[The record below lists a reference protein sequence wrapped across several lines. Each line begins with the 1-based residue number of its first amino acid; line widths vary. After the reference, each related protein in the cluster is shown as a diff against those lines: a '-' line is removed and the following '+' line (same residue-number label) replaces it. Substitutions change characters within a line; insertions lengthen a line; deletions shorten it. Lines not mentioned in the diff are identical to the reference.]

1 MHVQIKTPIPGAER
15 LTMPDY
21 HKHCRVLQLLTLAV
35 VLGVIFSGCVYFN
48 TFYNAKKRYQNG
60 ERARRK
66 WEENQTDR
74 NSRRKAQEDYL
85 QAITKASAVIELYPG
100 SKYVEDCLLL
110 IGKAQYWRED
120 YPGAILK
127 FSELRSNFP
136 DSRLIEESRLWE
148 GRSYWK
154 LGRYEDAQRVLR
166 ALAFEGRSEFS
177 DQAAFVLLEVAG
189 GIEDF
194 NSVVKDGRELLS
206 HVQTSDLK
214 ASIHLEIGKALLAM
228 GRLEEAGETLG
239 KIKKGSPIGVEFEAR
254 RAIGEILE
262 KRGEFGAVRDHYAK
276 MLKLKRLKKGFGA
289 DIQISLALVLY
300 RMNRLDE
307 SYEISKG
314 VTETYKKTPQSAKA
328 YYQMGLIAQRQ
339 QKDSEEIKDLFDRA
353 KHEYR
358 RGEISKLADQR
369 LKDFKE
375 LNRYQTKIASDSTDL
390 ESVFQMAEL
399 FRLRLDEPDSALV
412 AYRTVAA
419 KDTTGELAPKAGY
432 AIGWIYAE
440 TKRDSASA
448 RATFESMLEDY
459 PGTIYADAASDWL
472 GDGDPGAD
480 PAQANFQKAET
491 LRLTGG
497 DPEIYI
503 GIFERIVSEFPRS
516 SYSVKSLFS
525 TAWTYENVL
534 DDAEKA
540 RVHYEIVAGK
550 HARTLLG
557 ALAQKKVDALVA
569 QTRED
574 SIRAEAEAEVDSIRM
589 AGQRDS
595 LADGAD
601 VDSLT
606 SPPLPE
612 TALKSVPQDP
622 SKGSSKPRDVRA
634 AKSRPPRVASTGPLV
649 YPDSLKN
656 NPQGARIMVKILVG
670 KNGEIKRAEV
680 LKGPKRFHDA
690 ALATIQRYRFIPGA
704 RKGEAEEM
712 WTDQIVIFPPS
723 RANSPN

>member
-1 MHVQIKTPIPGAER
+1 MPGEWD
-15 LTMPDY
+15 MNKPDY
-21 HKHCRVLQLLTLAV
+21 QKNYRVLQLLVPVV

-48 TFYNAKKRYQNG
+48 TFYNAKKRYQAG

-74 NSRRKAQEDYL
+74 NSKRKAQEDYL

-100 SKYVEDCLLL
+100 SKYVEDCLLM
-110 IGKAQYWRED
+110 IGKAQYWREE

-154 LGRYEDAQRVLR
+154 LSRYEDAQRVLR

-194 NSVVKDGRELLS
+194 NSVVKEGRELLS
-206 HVQTSDLK
+206 HVQTSDLI

-228 GRLEEAGETLG
+228 DNLNEAGETLG
-239 KIKKGSPIGVEFEAR
+239 KIKKGSPVGVEFEAR

-262 KRGEFGAVRDHYAK
+262 KRGEFEAVRDHYAQ
-276 MLKLKRLKKGFGA
+276 MLNVKRLKKGFGP
-289 DIQISLALVLY
+289 DIQISLASVLY

-307 SYEISKG
+307 SYEVCKG
-314 VTETYKKTPQSAKA
+314 VTEAYKKTPQSAKA
-328 YYQMGLIAQRQ
+328 YYQMGLIAQRR
-339 QKDSEEIKDLFDRA
+339 QKDTEAIKDLFDRA
-353 KHEYR
+353 KNEYR

-375 LNRYQTKIASDSTDL
+375 LSRYQTKIASDSTDL

-399 FRLRLDEPDSALV
+399 LRLRLEEPDSALV
-412 AYRTVAA
+412 AYRTVAT
-419 KDTTGELAPKAGY
+419 KDTTGELAPKADY

-440 TKRDSASA
+440 TKHDSASA
-448 RATFESMLEDY
+448 RAAFESMLEDY

-480 PAQANFQKAET
+480 PAQSDFQKAET

-503 GIFERIVSEFPRS
+503 GIFERIVSEFPQS
-516 SYSVKSLFS
+516 KYSVKSLFS

-550 HARTLLG
+550 HARTPLG
-557 ALAQKKVDALVA
+557 TLAQKKVEALVA
-569 QTRED
+569 EMKED
-574 SIRAEAEAEVDSIRM
+574 SIRAEAEDDSIRM
-589 AGQRDS
+589 AEEGDS
-595 LADGAD
+595 LSDGAGL
-601 VDSLT
+601 DSLK
-606 SPPLPE
+606 SPPLQEPP
-612 TALKSVPQDP
+612 LKSVPQDP
-622 SKGSSKPRDVRA
+622 SKVSSKPRDV
-634 AKSRPPRVASTGPLV
+634 KSTKGRPPRVASTGPLV

-670 KNGEIKRAEV
+670 KNGEIKRAQV

-723 RANSPN
+723 RENSQN